1 MGVDAK
7 AKAAVKKPAAHP
19 NTWVFFDGDFA
30 RYNDVKLGL
39 MTHALHYGTAV
50 FEGIRAYWNQQK
62 NQLYLLQAAAHYDR
76 MKRSANV
83 MRMTLPYS
91 TEELVNFTIDLLRRN
106 EFKSDVYV
114 RPLLYTSSEEIGV
127 RLHNLNRAFFIY
139 AIPFGNYVEIEAGIR
154 CMVSSWRRVP
164 DQSLPARAKITGS
177 YAQAALAKSEAV
189 EGGFDE
195 AIVLSIDGHVSEGS
209 AENLFM
215 LKDGAFVTPP
225 VTDDILEGVTR
236 QLLIKVIGDELNLPV
251 LERSIDRTELYTC
264 DELLLCGTGAQISPV
279 IEVDRRPVG
288 NGKVGEFT
296 QAEVVEVPVAD
307 GGDGTVEALVS
318 ANHGDYRAAQVEGPL
333 GDPVSAQYGLIES
346 GRKAVVELATASGL
360 TLIPLSRRDPRRTST
375 YGFGQLL
382 EAARR
387 DGAETIIAGIGGSAT
402 NDGGAGMAQAL
413 GYRLL
418 DADGRD
424 LPRGGAALSR
434 LRRIESAGFDRG
446 WRSVAVKVACDV
458 TNPLTGPSG
467 ASAIYGPQEG
477 ADAAAVRELA
487 AAVGRRAEVS
497 ERDLGRRV
505 AGTPGAA

>member
-83 MRMTLPYS
+83 MRMTLPHS
-91 TEELVNFTIDLLRRN
+91 TEELVNFTLDLLRRN
-106 EFKSDVYV
+106 EYKSDVYV

-127 RLHNLNRAFFIY
+127 RLHHLNRAVFIY
-139 AIPFGNYVEIEAGIR
+139 AIPFGNYVEVEAGIR

-177 YAQAALAKSEAV
+177 YAQPALAKSEAV

-195 AIVLSIDGHVSEGS
+195 AIVLSVDGHVSEGS
-209 AENLFM
+209 TENGFM
-215 LKDGAFVTPP
+215 LKDVAFVTPP

-236 QLLIKVIGDELNLPV
+236 QLPIKVIGEELNLPV
-251 LERSIDRTELYTC
+251 LERSIDRTELHTC
-264 DELLLCGTGAQISPV
+264 DERLLCGTGAQISPV

-296 QAEVVEVPVAD
+296 QELQNIYFSAVRGVTPKYKDWTIPGYDFTAEAW
-307 GGDGTVEALVS
+307 
-318 ANHGDYRAAQVEGPL
+318 
-333 GDPVSAQYGLIES
+333 
-346 GRKAVVELATASGL
+346 
-360 TLIPLSRRDPRRTST
+360 
-375 YGFGQLL
+375 
-382 EAARR
+382 
-387 DGAETIIAGIGGSAT
+387 
-402 NDGGAGMAQAL
+402 
-413 GYRLL
+413 
-418 DADGRD
+418 
-424 LPRGGAALSR
+424 
-434 LRRIESAGFDRG
+434 LRR
-446 WRSVAVKVACDV
+446 
-458 TNPLTGPSG
+458 
-467 ASAIYGPQEG
+467 
-477 ADAAAVRELA
+477 
-487 AAVGRRAEVS
+487 
-497 ERDLGRRV
+497 
-505 AGTPGAA
+505 